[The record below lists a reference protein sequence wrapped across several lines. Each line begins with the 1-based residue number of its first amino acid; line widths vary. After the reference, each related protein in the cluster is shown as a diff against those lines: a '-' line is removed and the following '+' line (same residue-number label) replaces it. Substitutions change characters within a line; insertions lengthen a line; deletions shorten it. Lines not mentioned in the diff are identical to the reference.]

1 MRARTFVLASLI
13 FVLCHA
19 GTEAQNNAKPAT
31 NNDAQVNGAERELRR
46 FYEGY
51 AADLRGHRT
60 EAIANRYD
68 SRGYFAL
75 GNGSKRFVSF
85 EDNKKNYMT
94 RWTGPK
100 NFEWRDLS
108 FEVLSPNSA
117 SVVGLFDWTNSSD
130 ETSTGSYTAVLTKHS
145 GEWRIR
151 VEDESFNSSGYSI
164 KILSGDPSTPGPYRY
179 SVTVQ
184 PGSSIGAHRHPNDVK
199 ITIKSGRM
207 FVLMGDLETAK
218 VQRFDAGSTFVIPAK
233 TWHVEWWE
241 DPTVAEAETTAP
253 TRTER
258 ATPATPRVP

>member
-1 MRARTFVLASLI
+1 MKARI
-13 FVLCHA
+13 FVLTPLIFALCHVA
-19 GTEAQNNAKPAT
+19 TYAQNKTQPPT
-31 NNDAQVNGAERELRR
+31 NKEADVSTTERELRQ
-46 FYEGY
+46 FYDAY
-51 AADLRGHRT
+51 ADDLRAHRT

-75 GNGSKRFVSF
+75 GNGTKRFVSF

-100 NFEWRDLS
+100 SFEWRDLS
-108 FEVLSPNSA
+108 FEILSPSSA
-117 SVVGLFDWTNSSD
+117 SVIGVFDWTNAAGAKD
-130 ETSTGSYTAVLTKHS
+130 TLSYTGVLTKQS
-145 GEWRIR
+145 GQWRIR
-151 VEDESFNSSGYSI
+151 VEDESSNSIGISTSVI
-164 KILSGDPSTPGPYRY
+164 SGDPSTPGPFKY
-179 SVTVQ
+179 SVTAR
-184 PGSSIGAHRHPNDVK
+184 PGSSLGAHRHPNDVK

-241 DPTVAEAETTAP
+241 DPTVADAETTAP